1 LDHKIT
7 TYDERDVA
15 IMANVVFHGLC
26 ELDGEGRRNNEEHGW
41 QNLGPLADKVGAVPN
56 KVHVAYIA
64 EYALQLLGFIERNLQ
79 NTKVRL
85 TGLGGENCAKGID
98 IPRSDIQRLGD
109 RLGE

>member
-1 LDHKIT
+1 MT

-15 IMANVVFHGLC
+15 IMANVVFHGMC
-26 ELDGEGRRNNEEHGW
+26 ELDEESRRNNEEPAW
-41 QNLGPLADKVGAVPN
+41 QNIGPLADKVGAVAN

-85 TGLGGENCAKGID
+85 TALGRENCVKGID

>member
-1 LDHKIT
+1 MT
-7 TYDERDVA
+7 TYDDRDVA
-15 IMANVVFHGLC
+15 IMANVIFHGLC
-26 ELDGEGRRNNEEHGW
+26 ELDEEGRGNNEEPGW
-41 QNLGPLADKVGAVPN
+41 QNIGPLADKVGAIAN

-85 TGLGGENCAKGID
+85 TGLGRENCAKRID